1 MLESSATKVEVFLSI
16 GSNIAPEDNL
26 RMACREL
33 ASGYG
38 DLNMSSVYRNKAV
51 GFVGDDFLNMVVG
64 FNTAVAP
71 ERIITRIEQLHKQAG
86 REHQESSFCSR
97 TLDLD
102 ILLYGD
108 LVRQRLKLP
117 HQDIEK
123 YGFVLRPMVEV
134 APELRHPVS
143 GKTMSQLWDGFDAE
157 THPMQKVDIG
167 YFL

>member
-1 MLESSATKVEVFLSI
+1 MPDGNATKVDVFLSI
-16 GSNIAPEDNL
+16 GSNIAPDENL

-33 ASGYG
+33 AASFG
-38 DLNMSSVYRNKAV
+38 DLNLSSVYQNEAV
-51 GFVGDDFLNMVVG
+51 GFEGDDFLNMVVG
-64 FNTAVAP
+64 FSTVADP
-71 ERIITRIEQLHKQAG
+71 GYIFSKLKQLHTQAG
-86 REHQESSFCSR
+86 REYQDNPFCSR

-102 ILLYGD
+102 MLLYGD

-157 THPMQKVDIG
+157 MYPMQKVDIG
-167 YFL
+167 IN

>member
-1 MLESSATKVEVFLSI
+1 MLESSAIKVDVFLSI
-16 GSNIAPEDNL
+16 GSNIAPEENL
-26 RMACREL
+26 RMACKEL
-33 ASGYG
+33 AVGYG
-38 DLNMSSVYRNKAV
+38 DLNMSSLYRNKAV
-51 GFVGDDFLNMVVG
+51 GFEGDDFLNMVVG

-71 ERIITRIEQLHKQAG
+71 EQIFARIAQLHKQAG
-86 REHQESSFCSR
+86 REYQESSFCSR

-108 LVRQRLKLP
+108 LVRQHLKLP
-117 HQDIEK
+117 HQDLDK

-157 THPMQKVDIG
+157 IHPMQKVDIG
-167 YFL
+167 IN

>member
-1 MLESSATKVEVFLSI
+1 MLESSATKVDVFLSI

-26 RMACREL
+26 RMACKEL
-33 ASGYG
+33 AADYG

-51 GFVGDDFLNMVVG
+51 GFEGDDFLNMVVG

-71 ERIITRIEQLHKQAG
+71 EQIFARIEQLHKQEG
-86 REHQESSFCSR
+86 REYQENSFCSR

-108 LVRQRLKLP
+108 LVRQHLKLP
-117 HQDIEK
+117 HQDLDK

-134 APELRHPVS
+134 APELQHPVS

-167 YFL
+167 IN

>member
-1 MLESSATKVEVFLSI
+1 MLESSATKVDVFVSV

-33 ASGYG
+33 AADYG
-38 DLNMSSVYRNKAV
+38 DLNLSSVYRNKAV
-51 GFVGDDFLNMVVG
+51 GFEGDDFLNMVVG
-64 FNTAVAP
+64 FNTAAQP
-71 ERIITRIEQLHKQAG
+71 EHLFAHMEQLHEQAG
-86 REHQESSFCSR
+86 REYQENPFCSR

-108 LVRQRLKLP
+108 LVRRRLKLP
-117 HQDIEK
+117 HQDLEK
-123 YGFVLRPMVEV
+123 YEFVLCPMVEV

-167 YFL
+167 IN